1 LCLSLCSRRCIAR
14 ALIIFISCKEI
25 Q

>member
-1 LCLSLCSRRCIAR
+1 LSLSLCSWRCIAR
-14 ALIIFISCKEI
+14 ALIIFIRCKEI

>member
-14 ALIIFISCKEI
+14 ALIIFIRCKEI